1 MALKLSAHPSCL
13 RGALVLRQGGRGSHP
28 EIKGHQWGRGRTR
41 YRPSPPPLQLP
52 VTDPALTLDLEQRT
66 PGEVP
71 GGPRDPPPSRCL
83 PQPHSGHLDRVCPP
97 PSCCACLPWRS
108 LSSLWTKTHG
118 DVGATVKCVHLPCSA
133 VYSCS
138 ADGTVLAWNVSS
150 LRVTSRFQVPGD
162 GLSSITLYRDR
173 LWCCKFCPG
182 PQACRAGR
190 RRHRQPRPVA
200 FSSRVPTWTG
210 RSGSSGRPAPR
221 SPPESAPTLQLTG
234 QDAPASAFP
243 VSPGVAATPS
253 DSPRWPCHLWI

>member
-1 MALKLSAHPSCL
+1 MSSG
-13 RGALVLRQGGRGSHP
+13 RGAEVLPRRLKAISGAG
-28 EIKGHQWGRGRTR
+28 
-41 YRPSPPPLQLP
+41 
-52 VTDPALTLDLEQRT
+52 A
-66 PGEVP
+66 VP
-71 GGPRDPPPSRCL
+71 GTGQAHLPCSCQSPTLRLPLTWSSEHQGRCRVGPGPPPPSRCL